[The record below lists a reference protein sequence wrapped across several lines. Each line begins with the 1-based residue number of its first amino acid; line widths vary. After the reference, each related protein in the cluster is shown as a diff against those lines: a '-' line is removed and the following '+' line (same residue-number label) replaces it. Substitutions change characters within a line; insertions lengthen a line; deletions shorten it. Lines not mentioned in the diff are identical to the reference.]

1 MYRGFRRSRIV
12 MGVTLALTVAPD
24 GFCVDAKPGGA
35 VYIPVLASVLLLGIG
50 CTAAR
55 LLGNI
60 TASVAC
66 TGMLGILH
74 MDLDPEAFLEQFLPV
89 ARRIPGESG
98 TVWSAGF
105 IFPTAI
111 SRRAAM
117 LRQSLCWGSSRPL
130 LYGCP
135 RGGVWYADLA
145 RAELALGENADEAME
160 GLRGIIALSGGKAAL
175 RKNLQESLSL
185 LEARRDAAAGQPVDR
200 EQLEEQLNR
209 AGHKLRSLE
218 LLQVSPWMPG
228 TGATRQSAGQAR
240 PDAAGKRQNRLPEMG
255 GGVER
260 LRTDIP
266 GSSFGNDKNTL

>member
-12 MGVTLALTVAPD
+12 MGVTLALTVALTVFVWMRNR
-24 GFCVDAKPGGA
+24 GRA

-89 ARRIPGESG
+89 ARRIPGESRDG
-98 TVWSAGF
+98 MVCRFYLSDSYFAAGRYAEAKSVLGELPARF
-105 IFPTAI
+105 YTDAPVA
-111 SRRAAM
+111 
-117 LRQSLCWGSSRPL
+117 
-130 LYGCP
+130 
-135 RGGVWYADLA
+135 GVWYADLA

-185 LEARRDAAAGQPVDR
+185 LEARRDAAAGQPVDW
-200 EQLEEQLNR
+200 EQLEEQLN
-209 AGHKLRSLE
+209 LSL
-218 LLQVSPWMPG
+218 
-228 TGATRQSAGQAR
+228 
-240 PDAAGKRQNRLPEMG
+240 
-255 GGVER
+255 
-260 LRTDIP
+260 IHI
-266 GSSFGNDKNTL
+266 

>member
-12 MGVTLALTVAPD
+12 MGVTLALTVALTVFVWMRNR
-24 GFCVDAKPGGA
+24 GRA

-89 ARRIPGESG
+89 ARRIPGESRDG
-98 TVWSAGF
+98 MVCRFYLSDSYFAAGRYAEAKSVLGELPARF
-105 IFPTAI
+105 YTDAPVA
-111 SRRAAM
+111 
-117 LRQSLCWGSSRPL
+117 
-130 LYGCP
+130 
-135 RGGVWYADLA
+135 GVWYADLA

-185 LEARRDAAAGQPVDR
+185 LEARRDAAAGQPV
-200 EQLEEQLNR
+200 LTHR
-209 AGHKLRSLE
+209 ART
-218 LLQVSPWMPG
+218 MPG
-228 TGATRQSAGQAR
+228 TNGQWRESRLTRSISKITRSGIRLTRPWAFGSARSLRRRSAGA
-240 PDAAGKRQNRLPEMG
+240 
-255 GGVER
+255 
-260 LRTDIP
+260 
-266 GSSFGNDKNTL
+266 

>member
-12 MGVTLALTVAPD
+12 MGVTLALTVALTVFVWMRNR
-24 GFCVDAKPGGA
+24 GRA

-89 ARRIPGESG
+89 TRRIPGESRDG
-98 TVWSAGF
+98 MVCRFYLSDSYFAAG
-105 IFPTAI
+105 
-111 SRRAAM
+111 R
-117 LRQSLCWGSSRPL
+117 
-130 LYGCP
+130 
-135 RGGVWYADLA
+135 YAEA
-145 RAELALGENADEAME
+145 KSVLGELPA
-160 GLRGIIALSGGKAAL
+160 RFYTAL

-209 AGHKLRSLE
+209 AGYKLRSLE
-218 LLQVSPWMPG
+218 LLQVLAMDARNRG
-228 TGATRQSAGQAR
+228 DKAKCGAWLARMRQESGKTAFR
-240 PDAAGKRQNRLPEMG
+240 KWAAEWNA
-255 GGVER
+255 
-260 LRTDIP
+260 
-266 GSSFGNDKNTL
+266 

>member
-12 MGVTLALTVAPD
+12 MGVTLALTVALTVFVWMRNR
-24 GFCVDAKPGGA
+24 GRA

-89 ARRIPGESG
+89 ARRIPGKSRDG
-98 TVWSAGF
+98 MVCRFYLSDSYFAAGRYAEAKSVLGELPARF
-105 IFPTAI
+105 YTDAPVA
-111 SRRAAM
+111 
-117 LRQSLCWGSSRPL
+117 
-130 LYGCP
+130 
-135 RGGVWYADLA
+135 GVWYADLA

-175 RKNLQESLSL
+175 RKIF
-185 LEARRDAAAGQPVDR
+185 RRACPFWKPAGTPPPD
-200 EQLEEQLNR
+200 
-209 AGHKLRSLE
+209 
-218 LLQVSPWMPG
+218 SPL
-228 TGATRQSAGQAR
+228 T
-240 PDAAGKRQNRLPEMG
+240 
-255 GGVER
+255 
-260 LRTDIP
+260 
-266 GSSFGNDKNTL
+266 GSSWRNS

>member
-12 MGVTLALTVAPD
+12 MGVTLALTVALTVFVWMRNR
-24 GFCVDAKPGGA
+24 GRA

-89 ARRIPGESG
+89 ARRIPGESRDG
-98 TVWSAGF
+98 MVCRFYLSDSYFAAGRYAEAKSVLGELPARF
-105 IFPTAI
+105 YTDAPVA
-111 SRRAAM
+111 
-117 LRQSLCWGSSRPL
+117 
-130 LYGCP
+130 
-135 RGGVWYADLA
+135 GVWYADLA

-185 LEARRDAAAGQPVDR
+185 LEARR
-200 EQLEEQLNR
+200 ES
-209 AGHKLRSLE
+209 AGHGSPGCGRKAAKPPSGNGRRS
-218 LLQVSPWMPG
+218 G
-228 TGATRQSAGQAR
+228 T
-240 PDAAGKRQNRLPEMG
+240 L
-255 GGVER
+255 
-260 LRTDIP
+260 
-266 GSSFGNDKNTL
+266 KN

>member
-12 MGVTLALTVAPD
+12 MGVTLALTVALTVFVWMRNR
-24 GFCVDAKPGGA
+24 GRA

-89 ARRIPGESG
+89 ARRIPGESRDG
-98 TVWSAGF
+98 MVCRFYLSDSYFAAGRYAEAKSVLGELPARF
-105 IFPTAI
+105 YTDAPVA
-111 SRRAAM
+111 
-117 LRQSLCWGSSRPL
+117 
-130 LYGCP
+130 
-135 RGGVWYADLA
+135 GVWYADLA

-185 LEARRDAAAGQPVDR
+185 FEPG
-200 EQLEEQLNR
+200 
-209 AGHKLRSLE
+209 G
-218 LLQVSPWMPG
+218 LQAPESG
-228 TGATRQSAGQAR
+228 TSAGPRHGCPEPGRQGKVRGMAR

>member
-12 MGVTLALTVAPD
+12 MGVTLALTVALTVFVWMRNR
-24 GFCVDAKPGGA
+24 GRA

-89 ARRIPGESG
+89 ARRIPGESRDG
-98 TVWSAGF
+98 MVCRFYLSDSYFAAGRYAEAKSVLGELPARF
-105 IFPTAI
+105 YTDAPVA
-111 SRRAAM
+111 
-117 LRQSLCWGSSRPL
+117 
-130 LYGCP
+130 
-135 RGGVWYADLA
+135 GVWYADLA

-209 AGHKLRSLE
+209 AGLPSSGVWNFCRS
-218 LLQVSPWMPG
+218 SPWMPG
-228 TGATRQSAGQAR
+228 TGATRQSAGHGSPGCGR
-240 PDAAGKRQNRLPEMG
+240 KAAKP
-255 GGVER
+255 
-260 LRTDIP
+260 P
-266 GSSFGNDKNTL
+266 SGNGRRSGTLKS

>member
-12 MGVTLALTVAPD
+12 MGVTLALTVALTVFVWMRNR
-24 GFCVDAKPGGA
+24 GRA

-74 MDLDPEAFLEQFLPV
+74 MDLDPEAFLAV
-89 ARRIPGESG
+89 ARRIPGESRDG
-98 TVWSAGF
+98 MVCRFYLSDSYFAAGRYAEAKSVLGELPARF
-105 IFPTAI
+105 YTDAPVA
-111 SRRAAM
+111 
-117 LRQSLCWGSSRPL
+117 
-130 LYGCP
+130 
-135 RGGVWYADLA
+135 GVWYADLA

-185 LEARRDAAAGQPVDR
+185 LEARRESIHGW
-200 EQLEEQLNR
+200 
-209 AGHKLRSLE
+209 S
-218 LLQVSPWMPG
+218 
-228 TGATRQSAGQAR
+228 QA
-240 PDAAGKRQNRLPEMG
+240 
-255 GGVER
+255 
-260 LRTDIP
+260 
-266 GSSFGNDKNTL
+266 